1 MAKPSRESRGSQVSL
16 ARLLAALFII
26 GLITPISS
34 FALTRTYFA
43 SSVTS
48 ESMAALWVAKD
59 RGLFNKYGLE
69 VQFILMPRSAV
80 TIASLVAGEI
90 DMAIVGPG
98 NLLNAA
104 AGGAEVVGVGNL
116 VQKLDYSLVSRP
128 EIKKAEDLR
137 GKRVAIS
144 GTGAVSHIV
153 ALLAFQMLGVDPN
166 QAKITFLTIPGTE
179 ITRRVALESNT
190 VEATTLNGAIGS
202 VYANRGYS
210 MLYSFKGSSVIL
222 PQTVLTTS
230 RRVTVTKPQIVESY
244 LKAFIE
250 SIAYMLDPPNKS
262 TVTRIIAT
270 NLRLDNPADAEESYQ
285 TIINSYERVPS
296 LNLDG
301 MKKLHGILTSI
312 NPKLASVRSESV
324 VDTTFVQKLERS
336 GFIQSFAKKP

>member
-1 MAKPSRESRGSQVSL
+1 MTQPSRESRGSQIL
-16 ARLLAALFII
+16 CAWLLTVLFFI
-26 GLITPISS
+26 GLATPPRSL
-34 FALTRTYFA
+34 ALTRTYFA

-59 RGLFNKYGLE
+59 RGFFSKYGLD

-116 VQKLDYSLVSRP
+116 VQRLDYSLVSRP

-137 GKRVAIS
+137 GKRIAIS
-144 GTGAVSHIV
+144 GTGSVSHIV
-153 ALLAFQMLGVDPN
+153 ALLALQMLGVDPN
-166 QAKITFLTIPGTE
+166 QFKITFLAIPGTE
-179 ITRRVALESNT
+179 ITRRIALESNT
-190 VEATTLNGAIGS
+190 VEATTLNGAIGA
-202 VYANRGYS
+202 VYANRGYTV
-210 MLYSFKGSSVIL
+210 LYNFKGSGVIL

-230 RRVTVTKPQIVESY
+230 RRVTLAKPQVVESY

-250 SIAYMLDPPNKS
+250 SIAYMLDPANKS
-262 TVTRIIAT
+262 TVVRVIAT
-270 NLRLDNPADAEESYQ
+270 NLRLNNPADAEESYQ
-285 TIINSYERVPS
+285 TVVNSYERIPS

-312 NPKLASVRSESV
+312 NPKLASVRSESII
-324 VDTTFVQKLERS
+324 DASFVQKLESS
-336 GFIQSFAKKP
+336 GFIRSLTKKP

>member
-1 MAKPSRESRGSQVSL
+1 MTKPRRESRGTLVSF
-16 ARLLAALFII
+16 AWLLAVLFSL
-26 GLITPISS
+26 GLATPPRSI
-34 FALTRTYFA
+34 ALTRTYFA

-48 ESMAALWVAKD
+48 ESMSALWVAKD
-59 RGLFNKYGLE
+59 RGLFSKYGLD

-116 VQKLDYSLVSRP
+116 VQRLDYSLVSRP
-128 EIKKAEDLR
+128 EIKKPEELR
-137 GKRVAIS
+137 GKRIAIS
-144 GTGAVSHIV
+144 GPGAVSHIV
-153 ALLAFQMLGVDPN
+153 ALLALQLLAVDPN

-210 MLYSFKGSSVIL
+210 MLYNFKGSGVIL

-230 RRVTVTKPQIVESY
+230 RRVTLAKPQIVESY

-250 SIAYMLDPPNKS
+250 SIAYMLDPVNKS
-262 TVTRIIAT
+262 TVARVIAT
-270 NLRLDNPADAEESYQ
+270 NLRLNNPADAEESYQ
-285 TIINSYERVPS
+285 TVVNSYERVPS

-312 NPKLASVRSESV
+312 NPKLASVRSESII
-324 VDTTFVQKLERS
+324 DASFVQKLESS